1 MAKLFASVDAEGQD
15 DYILRV
21 LWDTMLAV
29 VCRILV
35 EGKIKWSYSSGGGW
49 LMKNGME
56 EEKYLISVQ
65 DLMRGCSGAKL
76 CL

>member
-15 DYILRV
+15 DCILRV

-35 EGKIKWSYSSGGGW
+35 EGKIK
-49 LMKNGME
+49 
-56 EEKYLISVQ
+56 
-65 DLMRGCSGAKL
+65 
-76 CL
+76 